1 MLSPRKPSPLRVTQP
16 VEVALILAHM
26 SGSLGQEKAKA
37 VVTAALLKLSLPGEG
52 VLTAEQAEAVLNDI
66 AQQAGLVGLAAK
78 VTKQM
83 VRNEVAPLKAIF

>member
-1 MLSPRKPSPLRVTQP
+1 MLSPRKPSPLKVTQP

-37 VVTAALLKLSLPGEG
+37 VVAAALLKLSLPGEG
-52 VLTAEQAEAVLNDI
+52 VLAAEQAELLLNAI
-66 AQQAGLVGLAAK
+66 AEEAGLVGLAAK

-83 VRNEVAPLKAIF
+83 VRNQVAPLKATF